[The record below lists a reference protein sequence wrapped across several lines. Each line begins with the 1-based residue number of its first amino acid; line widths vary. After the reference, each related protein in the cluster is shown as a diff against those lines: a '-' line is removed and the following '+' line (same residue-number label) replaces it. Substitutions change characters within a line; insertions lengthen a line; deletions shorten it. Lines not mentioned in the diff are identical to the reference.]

1 MPFEMLRKRQ
11 LVSILSL
18 VGCTSLLLLSCDL
31 SRSTQAEPT
40 VAPSKSPLGA
50 KPPLSGKPLLSGKQR
65 SLPGQVLPIT
75 ATAKLGNQT
84 FELEVAKTRQQE
96 ALGLMYRTFLP
107 SNRGMLFLFSPPQP
121 VQFWMKHCRI
131 SLDMIFLRQGKV
143 IAISANTPPCT
154 ADPCP
159 VYGPDEP
166 IDQVIEIRG
175 GQAASL
181 GITVGASVEVQ
192 QLKTPR

>member
-31 SRSTQAEPT
+31 SCSTQAEPT

-50 KPPLSGKPLLSGKQR
+50 KSPLSGKR

-107 SNRGMLFLFSPPQP
+107 SNRGMLFLFSPSQP
-121 VQFWMKHCRI
+121 VQFWMKHCRM

-159 VYGPDEP
+159 VYGPNEP

-175 GQAASL
+175 GQSASL
-181 GITVGASVEVQ
+181 GLTVGANVEVQ